1 MIQIGIQR
9 KVEIIF
15 TLSLVNLHLKYI
27 FCSISNLISNLKPH
41 KKKSE
46 FLFMEFPLVQ
56 FYKNKISKNVKLDQ
70 IHELNLL
77 TLHRNLLLVLSLLEF
92 KLVSQV
98 FFFEITT
105 WNLKRNIALFFSW
118 TYFISIL
125 YTAKYCYHI
134 LDLQKENTYILC

>member
-15 TLSLVNLHLKYI
+15 TLSLVNLHLKDI

-70 IHELNLL
+70 IQHSIDICSWFYL
-77 TLHRNLLLVLSLLEF
+77 F
-92 KLVSQV
+92 
-98 FFFEITT
+98 
-105 WNLKRNIALFFSW
+105 WNLNW
-118 TYFISIL
+118 
-125 YTAKYCYHI
+125 
-134 LDLQKENTYILC
+134 

>member
-41 KKKSE
+41 KKNSE
-46 FLFMEFPLVQ
+46 FLIMEFPLVQ

-105 WNLKRNIALFFSW
+105 
-118 TYFISIL
+118 
-125 YTAKYCYHI
+125 
-134 LDLQKENTYILC
+134 